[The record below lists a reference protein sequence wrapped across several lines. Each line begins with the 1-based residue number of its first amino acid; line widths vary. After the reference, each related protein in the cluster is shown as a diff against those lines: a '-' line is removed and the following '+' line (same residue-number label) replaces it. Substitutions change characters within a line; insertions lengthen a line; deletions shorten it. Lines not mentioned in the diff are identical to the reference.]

1 MSVPDTTT
9 YWLSVG
15 YALSSN
21 DRPLEL
27 SVNGEVRPSDDGAL
41 HVTAPPY
48 STLQNHHTA
57 AAQPAEG
64 EARCSAQVVTMD
76 PVEGFAE
83 DGMVHFP
90 RSEAWTDYKRTPNQ
104 AIFLEAGDN
113 TLTLRTIGSSGA
125 NIDGI
130 HLETALLDLDTA
142 TFPVFKFNLD
152 PADDKSGLR
161 GWSCCVQVGEITLF
175 DGSGTMLSGA
185 TATNPV
191 GLEPLRPGGFCDNFG
206 TEQVIARRSSGG
218 HRPQS
223 LV

>member
-1 MSVPDTTT
+1 
-9 YWLSVG
+9 
-15 YALSSN
+15 
-21 DRPLEL
+21 
-27 SVNGEVRPSDDGAL
+27 
-41 HVTAPPY
+41 
-48 STLQNHHTA
+48 
-57 AAQPAEG
+57 
-64 EARCSAQVVTMD
+64 MD

-83 DGMVHFP
+83 DGMVHFA
-90 RSEAWTDYKRTPNQ
+90 RSEGWTDYNRTPNQ
-104 AIFLEAGDN
+104 AVFLAAGDN

-130 HLETALLDLDTA
+130 HLETMVDLNTA
-142 TFPVFKFNLD
+142 TFPIFKFNLD

-161 GWSCCVQVGEITLF
+161 SWLSSNSVQVGEITLF
-175 DGSGTMLSGA
+175 DGSGNMLSGA

-206 TEQVIARRSSGG
+206 TEQVIAGRCSGG

>member
-1 MSVPDTTT
+1 
-9 YWLSVG
+9 
-15 YALSSN
+15 
-21 DRPLEL
+21 
-27 SVNGEVRPSDDGAL
+27 
-41 HVTAPPY
+41 
-48 STLQNHHTA
+48 
-57 AAQPAEG
+57 
-64 EARCSAQVVTMD
+64 MD

-90 RSEAWTDYKRTPNQ
+90 RSDGWTDYKRTPNQ
-104 AIFLEAGDN
+104 AIFLAAGDN

-130 HLETALLDLDTA
+130 HLETMVSMDTA

-161 GWSCCVQVGEITLF
+161 GWSCCVQVGEVTLF

-206 TEQVIARRSSGG
+206 TAQVIARRSSGG
-218 HRPQS
+218 HRPRS
-223 LV
+223 LMLIRCTDHPPRRAEPRPEPVRRAAVGCRRRQHRPLGHHHPEQRPQVAGLHHG